1 MTGVGYAPEGYFME
15 RGYKLTPNIDKTLQ
29 KLERVPCAMILSF
42 LAPTL
47 QPLNGRWSVIRRK
60 ALLTLVGKGGLNPYQ
75 FEIDIQE
82 RPKPFNSD
90 TK

>member
-1 MTGVGYAPEGYFME
+1 MAVTAIYLPAGRREIAVTGVGYAPEGYFME

-29 KLERVPCAMILSF
+29 KLERVPAMILS

-60 ALLTLVGKGGLNPYQ
+60 ALLTLVGRV
-75 FEIDIQE
+75 D
-82 RPKPFNSD
+82 
-90 TK
+90 